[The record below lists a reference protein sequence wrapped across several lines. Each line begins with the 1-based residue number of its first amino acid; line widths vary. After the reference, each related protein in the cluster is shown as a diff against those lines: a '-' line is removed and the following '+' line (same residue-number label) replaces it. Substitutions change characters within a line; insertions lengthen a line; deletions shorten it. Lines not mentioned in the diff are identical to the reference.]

1 MTMTDTER
9 VYTIPLGIVK
19 CVPVYRRS
27 NRAMT
32 EIRNY
37 LARHMKVPAEDVKI
51 DPGLNQV
58 IWRRGA
64 GKPPRRVRYG
74 RLNSKT
80 AEWKQSLPVRD
91 KRTKIAGSSLL
102 GSSPAAQMIWCFCR
116 QMLEKRIWQQ

>member
-1 MTMTDTER
+1 MAKKQPRYLNIAATER

-51 DPGLNQV
+51 DSGLNQV
-58 IWRRGA
+58 IWRRGDT
-64 GKPPRRVRYG
+64 KPPRRVRVRAVKFEDG
-74 RLNSKT
+74 GVE
-80 AEWKQSLPVRD
+80 AEF
-91 KRTKIAGSSLL
+91 AGE
-102 GSSPAAQMIWCFCR
+102 R
-116 QMLEKRIWQQ
+116 